1 MTKSTPECDRF
12 AHEFVAG
19 VAAGYPE
26 PQRRQML
33 AEHGIGT
40 EPAGPLALEFVAGV
54 AGGYP
59 EPQRREMLSELGI
72 AIETAEPAEA
82 EPSPIA
88 LSMGGRY

>member
-19 VAAGYPE
+19 VAA
-26 PQRRQML
+26 
-33 AEHGIGT
+33 
-40 EPAGPLALEFVAGV
+40 
-54 AGGYP
+54 GYP